1 MNRKGIFMLVLAIM
15 TMSLFV
21 YMLFVLNNTET
32 RHLFIGE
39 SIPVIFNSYQDAE
52 IDYFNHEN
60 IARYSL
66 EKAKVNTFS
75 SSCLSNWEEKC
86 RNNELLVENLKIE
99 IKKYSEFENV
109 ILDGNITTIIFNEKG
124 YFYEF
129 LNGNYSYS
137 LKPVVELNLT

>member
-1 MNRKGIFMLVLAIM
+1 MPVLAIL
-15 TMSLFV
+15 TVTLFV
-21 YMLFVLNNTET
+21 YMIFALNGNGERHIFV
-32 RHLFIGE
+32 GE
-39 SIPVIFNSYQDAE
+39 SIPVLFNSYQDAE
-52 IDYFNHEN
+52 VDYFNHEN

-66 EKAKVNTFS
+66 EKAKTNTFS

>member
-1 MNRKGIFMLVLAIM
+1 MLVLAIM

-39 SIPVIFNSYQDAE
+39 SVPVIFNSYQDAE
-52 IDYFNHEN
+52 VSYFNHEN

-66 EKAKVNTFS
+66 EKAKKETFS
-75 SSCLSNWEEKC
+75 SSCISNWDEGC
-86 RNNELLVENLKIE
+86 RDNEMLVENLKLE
-99 IKKYSEFENV
+99 LVKYTEFDEV
-109 ILDGNITTIIFNEKG
+109 ILDGNMTTIIFNG
-124 YFYEF
+124 QSYPHEF

>member
-1 MNRKGIFMLVLAIM
+1 MNRKGIFMPVLAIL
-15 TMSLFV
+15 TVTLFV
-21 YMLFVLNNTET
+21 YMIFALNGNGERHIFV
-32 RHLFIGE
+32 GE
-39 SIPVIFNSYQDAE
+39 SIPVLFNSYQDAE
-52 IDYFNHEN
+52 VDYFNHEN

-66 EKAKVNTFS
+66 EKAKTNTFS

-109 ILDGNITTIIFNEKG
+109 ILEGNITTVVFNERK
-124 YFYEF
+124 YSATFQ
-129 LNGNYSYS
+129 NGNYSYS